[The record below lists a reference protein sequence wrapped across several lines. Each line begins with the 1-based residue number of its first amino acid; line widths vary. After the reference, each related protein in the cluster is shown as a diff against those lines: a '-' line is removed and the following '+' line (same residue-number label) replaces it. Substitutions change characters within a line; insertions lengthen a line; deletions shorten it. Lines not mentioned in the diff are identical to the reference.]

1 MEKKTE
7 KLENF
12 KTAIGSTVKS
22 LSNSENVEVSFG
34 NQNLKTEKIS
44 IRLPEIERLNDK
56 FNYDQIRALADSESL
71 KIRFSNKKTYK
82 SFEPEGN
89 ISKKL
94 YEVAEKIR
102 FEKLG
107 SEQFKGVKNNIDK
120 YYQKRVNSLD
130 LKNSEDKII
139 ESFENYLRV
148 KFLNT
153 KNTKD
158 LEKKIKNL

>member
-1 MEKKTE
+1 MAPILDFPVFNT
-7 KLENF
+7 
-12 KTAIGSTVKS
+12 TIGFWASIAFLAVN
-22 LSNSENVEVSFG
+22 SNSENVEVSFG

-44 IRLPEIERLNDK
+44 IRLPEIERINDK
-56 FNYDQIRALADSESL
+56 FNYDQLRALADSESL

-120 YYQKRVNSLD
+120 YFPVIKE
-130 LKNSEDKII
+130 KHKII
-139 ESFENYLRV
+139 IPSEITLV
-148 KFLNT
+148 KIPF
-153 KNTKD
+153 
-158 LEKKIKNL
+158 